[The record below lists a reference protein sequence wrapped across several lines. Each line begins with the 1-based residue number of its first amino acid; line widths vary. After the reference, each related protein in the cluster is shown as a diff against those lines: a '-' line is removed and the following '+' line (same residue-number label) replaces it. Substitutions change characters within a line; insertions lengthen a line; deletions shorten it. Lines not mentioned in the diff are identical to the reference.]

1 MATVNNLSQMLA
13 TPELVGLERQRRMAQ
28 ALLQQ
33 GMQMPQG
40 DMVGN
45 RYVPVNPMQYIGNL
59 FNVYAGQKGLEEVDK
74 QELAMAEA
82 LRKQDL
88 LDLQKGMELYQGT
101 PEKTIELAGPY
112 GQGVGAEG
120 ANVPM
125 PTAYTPAQAANPQ
138 AAMAY
143 LLGSK
148 GPKSSAVGADL
159 YKQMFREPKWERT
172 ELPDENGNIK
182 VGWVNVHSSN
192 PPSTFIL
199 GGTKPDTELAK
210 GRWEGYLPQGG
221 GFGPQ
226 SNAGTS
232 AFAPAMAKV
241 FSLEGDAYVAKDGLS
256 GAPAKFGINQKA
268 NPDVDVKNLTKSQA
282 EAIYKTRYWDAIGGD
297 SLPPKTAEIAFDA
310 AVNQGPAYAKQLIAQ
325 TGGDPVKMLQQ
336 RAQDYTQLVQSDP
349 RQAQYLPSWMNRLQ
363 VLSKDLAPQQQTTA
377 QAPQFKTKAEQ
388 DAWLAGQRK
397 SAELKAEAVNA
408 LPGALD
414 TVNSGLKAIEG
425 MIGDAKVNEKGQVVY
440 GKIKPH
446 AGFEAAVGMP
456 TLSSGY
462 GLSSFMPGSDINDF
476 KARFKEIE
484 GKSFL
489 AAIGSLRGTGAI
501 SEVEGAKATS
511 AINRMSLSQSE
522 KEFVQAANDLKEVM
536 QKGYESAQKRAGGQ
550 PIDINAKPS
559 MGGAKLRWNPQTN
572 SFE

>member
-1 MATVNNLSQMLA
+1 MATNDLTQSLYVD
-13 TPELVGLERQRRMAQ
+13 PELTGLARQRQMAQ
-28 ALLQQ
+28 LLVQQGLQQ
-33 GMQMPQG
+33 PQA

-45 RYVPVNPMQYIGNL
+45 RYVPVNPMERIGNL
-59 FNVYAGQKGLEEVDK
+59 ASALIGQRANEVLDVK
-74 QELAMAEA
+74 QNQIADLIRQRGAQEVENIYKAMETGGTKAAWAEA
-82 LRKQDL
+82 L
-88 LDLQKGMELYQGT
+88 KGQT
-101 PEKTIELAGPY
+101 PQSQTIQTQLA
-112 GQGVGAEG
+112 
-120 ANVPM
+120 
-125 PTAYTPAQAANPQ
+125 
-138 AAMAY
+138 
-143 LLGSK
+143 
-148 GPKSSAVGADL
+148 
-159 YKQMFREPKWERT
+159 KQMFEPKWEKM
-172 ELPDENGNIK
+172 ELPDENGNIR
-182 VGWVNVHSSN
+182 VGWANFSAMN
-192 PPSTFIL
+192 PRDTFIQ
-199 GGTKPDTELAK
+199 GGVKPDVEQAK

-241 FSLEGDAYVAKDGLS
+241 FSLEGDAFVPKDGLS

-268 NPDVDVKNLTKSQA
+268 NPDIDVKNLTKPQA

-297 SLPPKTAEIAFDA
+297 NLPPKTAEIAFDA